1 MILTQKEKG
10 FILKNQEMLKIIFE
24 HRIDELKQ
32 EASDLERGFHRD
44 AKLDLVQEIRIWIRD
59 INSINA
65 PEKIK
70 PDNLI

>member
-10 FILKNQEMLKIIFE
+10 FILKNQEMLKTIFE
-24 HRIDELKQ
+24 HRIEELKQ
-32 EASDLERGFHRD
+32 ESSDLPRGILRD